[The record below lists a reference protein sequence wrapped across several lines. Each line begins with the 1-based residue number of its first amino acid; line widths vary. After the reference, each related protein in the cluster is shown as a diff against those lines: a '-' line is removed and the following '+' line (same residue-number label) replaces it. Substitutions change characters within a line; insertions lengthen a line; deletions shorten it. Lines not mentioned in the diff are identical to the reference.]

1 MLIGKVIGSVIA
13 TRKNEKLTGS
23 KFLIIESMHGC
34 EPKRVV
40 ATDNIGA
47 GTGEIVLVTL
57 GSAARACLPD
67 TLTPVDAVV
76 VGIVDSPDQIIIAS
90 GAD

>member
-13 TRKNEKLTGS
+13 TRKNDKLIGS

-40 ATDNIGA
+40 AIDNVGA
-47 GTGEIVLVTL
+47 GTGEIVLVAL
-57 GSAARACLPD
+57 GSAARACLDNPQA
-67 TLTPVDAVV
+67 PVDATV
-76 VGIVDSPDQIIIAS
+76 VGIVDGPEQIVIAPS
-90 GAD
+90 

>member
-1 MLIGKVIGSVIA
+1 MLIGKVIGSVVA

-23 KFLIIESMHGC
+23 KFLIIESIHGC

-40 ATDNIGA
+40 AIDNVGA

-57 GSAARACLPD
+57 GSAARASLDNPQI
-67 TLTPVDAVV
+67 PVDATVI
-76 VGIVDSPDQIIIAS
+76 GIVDGPDKVTIS
-90 GAD
+90 E